1 MKTFINPHT
10 LFTADTFRMGN
21 ILSVLFIQCSHIEK
35 QTVEP
40 FANDEHL
47 FLIFES
53 FQSETV
59 NEFNFCLVAFSIET
73 AIHNEFLANE
83 EVYYMKSFNT
93 WRWNPTMFQP
103 MFVLHL
109 QKPWQSLWRVRHFI
123 SNCGNCRIYI
133 TITS

>member
-10 LFTADTFRMGN
+10 LFAADTFRMGN

-93 WRWNPTMFQP
+93 
-103 MFVLHL
+103 
-109 QKPWQSLWRVRHFI
+109 
-123 SNCGNCRIYI
+123 
-133 TITS
+133 